1 MKNKYILLGLSCLAA
16 LCSCSD
22 DKAFEPD
29 YLPKI
34 TSDHAMTSTVN
45 VADKHQVIDGFA
57 SSDAW
62 TMDYI
67 GKYWS
72 NNAKEGIAKLLFSQ
86 KIERGNP
93 EGIGLSMWRVNLG
106 GGTAEQGEASGI
118 TDKTRRVE
126 CFLTQ
131 NGTYDWNKSSGQ
143 QYFMQKAKEYG
154 CNNFV
159 LFSNTPPVQFTVN
172 GKGSGDWWNNNLRED
187 CFDDFADFLATVAKH
202 FSDNGYNIS
211 YISPLNEPQYSWG
224 GDGQEGCSWQHVH
237 VAKMARALNESLKTK
252 GPENTMML
260 LAEAAK
266 VPYLY
271 TTDDSWADRANV
283 IPTYFKSDSE
293 HYLGDLERMPKLIC
307 AHSYWWDKTWDVLFD
322 SRTKARAEADK
333 YGLKL
338 YQTEWSM
345 LGEGYEDY
353 ENYDQAT
360 YMDLALSMAKVLHHD
375 LVTASMNSW
384 AYWTTASQEV
394 YSQKSRFYMIRL
406 IPTGGDYGNIAD
418 GGTYESSKN
427 LWVLGNYSLFVRTG
441 YHRVDL
447 NIPEGDKKFFGSAYI
462 SPEEDKLVVVYTNIN
477 DESIQMETS
486 IEGLNKQVVS
496 MRQYVTSSTSNLNEV
511 DEYLKG
517 YIPAKSVVTM
527 VYDLK

>member
-1 MKNKYILLGLSCLAA
+1 MKNKYFFLGLSCLAT
-16 LCSCSD
+16 LFSCTVD
-22 DKAFEPD
+22 EAFVPD
-29 YLPKI
+29 YLPKMI
-34 TSDHAMTSTVN
+34 PDYTMTSTVN
-45 VADKHQVIDGFA
+45 AANVHQEIDGFG

-72 NNAKEGIAKLLFSQ
+72 NSAKENISKLLFSQ
-86 KIERGNP
+86 NIDGGTP
-93 EGIGLSMWRVNLG
+93 EGIGLSMWRVNVG
-106 GGTAEQGEASGI
+106 GGTAEQGDASGI
-118 TDKTRRVE
+118 EDKTRRVE

-131 NGTYDWNKSSGQ
+131 NGYDWNKSRGQ

-172 GKGSGDWWNNNLRED
+172 GYGYGKGWDNNLKED
-187 CFDDFADFLATVAKH
+187 CYDDFADFLATVAKH
-202 FSDNGYNIS
+202 FDEQGYNIS
-211 YISPLNEPQYSWG
+211 YISPINEPQYSWG
-224 GDGQEGCSWQHVH
+224 GGQEGCSWQHVH
-237 VAKMARALNESLKTK
+237 VAKLAKALDESLKTK

-266 VPYLY
+266 MPYLY

-283 IPTYFKSDSE
+283 ISTYFKEDSE
-293 HYLGDLERMPKLIC
+293 HYLGDLERMPKMIC
-307 AHSYWWDKTWDVLFD
+307 AHSYWWDKTWNDLYD
-322 SRTKARAEADK
+322 TRTKARAEADK

-353 ENYDQAT
+353 ANYEEAS
-360 YMDLALSMAKVLHHD
+360 YMDLALSMAKVMHHD

-384 AYWTTASQEV
+384 SYWTTASQEV
-394 YSQKSRFYMIRL
+394 YSQKSRFYLIRL
-406 IPTGGDYGNIAD
+406 IPTGGDYGDIAQ
-418 GGTYESSKN
+418 GGTYSTGKN
-427 LWVLGNYSLFVRTG
+427 LWVLGNYSLFIRPG
-441 YHRVDL
+441 YRRVDL
-447 NIPEGDKKFFGSAYI
+447 NIPEASKKFFGSAYI
-462 SPEEDKLVVVYTNIN
+462 SPEQDKLVVVYTNIN

-496 MRQYVTSSTSNLNEV
+496 VKQYVTSSTTDLAEV

-517 YIPAKSVVTM
+517 YIPPKSVVTM
-527 VYDLK
+527 VYNLQ

>member
-1 MKNKYILLGLSCLAA
+1 MKNKYILLGLSYLAA

-45 VADKHQVIDGFA
+45 VAGKHQVIDGFA

-86 KIERGNP
+86 KVERGNP

-172 GKGSGDWWNNNLRED
+172 GTGSGDWWNNN
-187 CFDDFADFLATVAKH
+187 
-202 FSDNGYNIS
+202 
-211 YISPLNEPQYSWG
+211 
-224 GDGQEGCSWQHVH
+224 
-237 VAKMARALNESLKTK
+237 
-252 GPENTMML
+252 
-260 LAEAAK
+260 
-266 VPYLY
+266 
-271 TTDDSWADRANV
+271 
-283 IPTYFKSDSE
+283 
-293 HYLGDLERMPKLIC
+293 
-307 AHSYWWDKTWDVLFD
+307 
-322 SRTKARAEADK
+322 
-333 YGLKL
+333 
-338 YQTEWSM
+338 
-345 LGEGYEDY
+345 
-353 ENYDQAT
+353 
-360 YMDLALSMAKVLHHD
+360 
-375 LVTASMNSW
+375 
-384 AYWTTASQEV
+384 
-394 YSQKSRFYMIRL
+394 
-406 IPTGGDYGNIAD
+406 
-418 GGTYESSKN
+418 
-427 LWVLGNYSLFVRTG
+427 
-441 YHRVDL
+441 
-447 NIPEGDKKFFGSAYI
+447 
-462 SPEEDKLVVVYTNIN
+462 
-477 DESIQMETS
+477 
-486 IEGLNKQVVS
+486 
-496 MRQYVTSSTSNLNEV
+496 
-511 DEYLKG
+511 
-517 YIPAKSVVTM
+517 
-527 VYDLK
+527 

>member
-1 MKNKYILLGLSCLAA
+1 
-16 LCSCSD
+16 
-22 DKAFEPD
+22 
-29 YLPKI
+29 
-34 TSDHAMTSTVN
+34 MTSTVN

-211 YISPLNEPQYSWG
+211 YISPLNEPQYSWEEMVRR
-224 GDGQEGCSWQHVH
+224 D
-237 VAKMARALNESLKTK
+237 
-252 GPENTMML
+252 
-260 LAEAAK
+260 
-266 VPYLY
+266 
-271 TTDDSWADRANV
+271 
-283 IPTYFKSDSE
+283 
-293 HYLGDLERMPKLIC
+293 
-307 AHSYWWDKTWDVLFD
+307 
-322 SRTKARAEADK
+322 
-333 YGLKL
+333 
-338 YQTEWSM
+338 
-345 LGEGYEDY
+345 
-353 ENYDQAT
+353 
-360 YMDLALSMAKVLHHD
+360 
-375 LVTASMNSW
+375 
-384 AYWTTASQEV
+384 
-394 YSQKSRFYMIRL
+394 
-406 IPTGGDYGNIAD
+406 
-418 GGTYESSKN
+418 
-427 LWVLGNYSLFVRTG
+427 VLGNMYMWQRWLER
-441 YHRVDL
+441 
-447 NIPEGDKKFFGSAYI
+447 
-462 SPEEDKLVVVYTNIN
+462 
-477 DESIQMETS
+477 
-486 IEGLNKQVVS
+486 
-496 MRQYVTSSTSNLNEV
+496 
-511 DEYLKG
+511 
-517 YIPAKSVVTM
+517 
-527 VYDLK
+527 